1 MISRHI
7 EKMYTADYFIEKL
20 NMVSHQEGGYFKEL
34 GASED
39 ITILKE
45 NGVETQEVRK
55 LWTSIYF
62 LLRDGEVS
70 NFHRLKSDEMW
81 YYHAGSSLT
90 IYMITPDGELITK
103 ELGLDVEK
111 GEKPQ
116 VLVPKGYIFG
126 SAMNKEGY
134 ALVGCMVSPGFDFKD
149 FELFDREDL
158 LCKYP
163 QYKETILKLSRESN
177 KTKE

>member
-1 MISRHI
+1 MDQNVIYS
-7 EKMYTADYFIEKL
+7 ADYFIKEL
-20 NMVSHQEGGYFKEL
+20 NMIPHQEGGFYKESFL
-34 GASED
+34 SSES
-39 ITILKE
+39 LELESKL
-45 NGVETQEVRK
+45 

-90 IYMITPDGELITK
+90 IYMINLDGELITQ
-103 ELGLDVEK
+103 ELGLDTNR

-126 SAMNKEGY
+126 SAMNHEGY
-134 ALVGCMVSPGFDFKD
+134 ALVGCMVSPGFDFKE
-149 FELFDREDL
+149 FELFKRNVL
-158 LCKYP
+158 LELYP
-163 QYKETILKLSRESN
+163 QYETIIHRL
-177 KTKE
+177 TKEDIGVSM